1 MLAPQAVSNRC
12 MMLIAGDFCIAALA
26 AYAVFAI
33 VSLSEP
39 VSAIHHNVLCL
50 AVLLGLLCVVANN
63 FQDLYAVEQSFTDGE
78 IVAGLLMASLKLS
91 AVLAIVMLSNHQPL
105 LYRGVYLT
113 YLGLATLLLIVW
125 RLGVKVASTGH
136 VTNEVL
142 ILGNGALARQIASEI
157 DSRSHLGYKCLGF
170 VRATSLQRAAGDQPF
185 ATGDTTYLAASLG
198 TLARNGHPDSL
209 IVDVDAFEYPAQ
221 ELLKWRL
228 SGVEVID
235 CESFYERMTGKLP
248 VNELRESWLLFSP
261 GFLRQRWRL
270 LAKRFVDLVTALILL
285 VFSVPVVVLA
295 AIAIKLDSAGPL
307 FYSQD
312 RVGVNG
318 RVFRI
323 LKFRSMLADAE
334 QRSGVIWAAPRDPR
348 ITRVGRIIRRLR
360 IDELPQLLN
369 VLRGDMSLVGPR
381 PERPE
386 IIAHLKRM
394 MSLYDYRH
402 GVRPGLTG
410 WAQVCYPYGATVD
423 DAREKLCYDLY
434 YIKNW
439 SLTFDLQI
447 LLQTVKVVVY
457 GRGGR

>member
-1 MLAPQAVSNRC
+1 
-12 MMLIAGDFCIAALA
+12 
-26 AYAVFAI
+26 
-33 VSLSEP
+33 
-39 VSAIHHNVLCL
+39 
-50 AVLLGLLCVVANN
+50 
-63 FQDLYAVEQSFTDGE
+63 
-78 IVAGLLMASLKLS
+78 
-91 AVLAIVMLSNHQPL
+91 
-105 LYRGVYLT
+105 
-113 YLGLATLLLIVW
+113 
-125 RLGVKVASTGH
+125 
-136 VTNEVL
+136 
-142 ILGNGALARQIASEI
+142 
-157 DSRSHLGYKCLGF
+157 
-170 VRATSLQRAAGDQPF
+170 
-185 ATGDTTYLAASLG
+185 
-198 TLARNGHPDSL
+198 
-209 IVDVDAFEYPAQ
+209 VDVDAFEYPAQ
-221 ELLKWRL
+221 ELLKWRVN
-228 SGVEVID
+228 GIEVID

-248 VNELRESWLLFSP
+248 VSELRESWLLFSP
-261 GFLRQRWRL
+261 GFVRQRWRL
-270 LAKRFVDLVTALILL
+270 LAKRFVDLVTALTLL
-285 VFSVPVVVLA
+285 VFSIPVVVLA

-323 LKFRSMLADAE
+323 LKFRSMRADAE
-334 QRSGVIWAAPRDPR
+334 RRSGVTWAAPRDPR